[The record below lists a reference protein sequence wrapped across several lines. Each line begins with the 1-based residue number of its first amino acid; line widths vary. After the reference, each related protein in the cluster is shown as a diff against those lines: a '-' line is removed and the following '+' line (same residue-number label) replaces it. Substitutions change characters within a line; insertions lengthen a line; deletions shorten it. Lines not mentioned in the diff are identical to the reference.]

1 MFVELNKKQVDAPSL
16 VISHPS
22 KMEATKYKVL
32 QLFWCPRK

>member
-16 VISHPS
+16 IISHSS
-22 KMEATKYKVL
+22 KMEATKYKVP

>member
-1 MFVELNKKQVDAPSL
+1 MFVELNKKQVDALSL
-16 VISHPS
+16 VISHPR